1 MTAQRI
7 CAPSDLDSGEA
18 RRFDVDGHAVC
29 VARIGDDF
37 FAIGDRC
44 SHADFSLSAGMLW
57 TDDCT
62 VECPKHGALFSLRT
76 GEPTT
81 LPATV
86 AVPVFAVRV
95 DGDDLIVEVP

>member
-1 MTAQRI
+1 
-7 CAPSDLDSGEA
+7 
-18 RRFDVDGHAVC
+18 
-29 VARIGDDF
+29 
-37 FAIGDRC
+37 
-44 SHADFSLSAGMLW
+44 MLW
-57 TDDCT
+57 ADDCT